1 MPYMMMKHDVDP
13 KQKLLDDLGDISE
26 LEIFNNQILLA
37 VYIRPQQTRSGLHL
51 ASQTT
56 DEDRYQSKVGLL
68 VKSGNA
74 AFKDDTDTW
83 FKDIEINEKDWILFR
98 PSDGWSITINGVLC
112 RMLEDVSTKGRIPH
126 PDMAY

>member
-1 MPYMMMKHDVDP
+1 
-13 KQKLLDDLGDISE
+13 LLDDLGDISE

-83 FKDIEINEKDWILFR
+83 FKDIEINEEDWILFR

>member
-1 MPYMMMKHDVDP
+1 MPYMVMKHDVDP

-83 FKDIEINEKDWILFR
+83 FKDIEINEEDWILFR

>member
-83 FKDIEINEKDWILFR
+83 FKDIEINEEDWILFR

>member
-83 FKDIEINEKDWILFR
+83 FKDIEINEEDWILFR
-98 PSDGWSITINGVLC
+98 PYDGWSITINGVLC

>member
-1 MPYMMMKHDVDP
+1 MPYMVMEHDVDP
-13 KQKLLDDLGDISE
+13 KQKLLNDLGDISE

-37 VYIRPQQTRSGLHL
+37 VYIRPQRTKSGILLPHE
-51 ASQTT
+51 TT

-68 VKSGNA
+68 VKAGNS
-74 AFKDDTDTW
+74 AFEDDTDTW
-83 FKDIEINEKDWILFR
+83 FKDVEINDHDWLIFR

-112 RMLEDVSTKGRIPH
+112 RILEDVATKGRVPN